1 MFKVVKTWMS
11 ECRDFNYRMNLIRGL
26 RKSLH
31 VDDMNGYSMHI
42 QLTLLWHNI
51 KISGYVIER
60 NK

>member
-11 ECRDFNYRMNLIRGL
+11 ECRDFNYRMNLNRGL

-31 VDDMNGYSMHI
+31 VDDMNGHSMHI